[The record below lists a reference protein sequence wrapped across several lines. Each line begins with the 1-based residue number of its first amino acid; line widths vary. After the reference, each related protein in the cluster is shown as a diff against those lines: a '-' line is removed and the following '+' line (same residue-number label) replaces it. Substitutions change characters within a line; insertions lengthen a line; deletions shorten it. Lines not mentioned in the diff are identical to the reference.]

1 MIKAT
6 VILGQEAVEQ
16 YHETNEIP
24 SDKWLKGH
32 SGEVNAIEFRT
43 QGEYD
48 AYEQALSDGQGW
60 EESLIIKS
68 DGVPRD
74 CPFCQKWR
82 VFFVD
87 KKTTVYC
94 PDCGQPILN
103 PGICSNSE
111 EGTNH

>member
-24 SDKWLKGH
+24 SDKWLKRH

-48 AYEQALSDGQGW
+48 AYRQALSDGQGW

-68 DGVPRD
+68 DEVSRD
-74 CPFCQKWR
+74 CPFCHKWR
-82 VFFVD
+82 EFFVD

-94 PDCGQPILN
+94 PDCGQQILN
-103 PGICSNSE
+103 PENQIG
-111 EGTNH
+111 